1 MAFKMRGFN
10 PGKGT
15 GIDKNIRK
23 INKAKRLTRKHVKN
37 TTVDSPTWGTKKSDR
52 KFPRSEKKM
61 NKVVD
66 LLRDQGYSEGEIE
79 QFTGATGYKDAMDWA
94 TEPMA
99 KQNSSPSP
107 KSPLPPETR
116 GWSGTMG
123 EIGEEMLSDSPLKK
137 GGRRT
142 KKTVKTKQAI
152 EDAMYSE
159 DDVIDEPTKY
169 SDQDKKE
176 GAGSSTEFYQI
187 EGGDTKTKK
196 KYRIGLSDRKTDGSL
211 RTYKTGKKK
220 GQAGK
225 KVPAILSEDVVKT
238 TRKGKTKKTKYKDTA
253 KKSLFGKKRSIQLD
267 SYAKQE
273 AEAKRTGVD
282 SSEITDFGKTK
293 FTGEYKKPLKEK
305 DKKRKR
311 KATLTTRGK
320 NAGKIEEKIKRW
332 HGIGYRKTGRV
343 IEDQAFKD
351 KRS

>member
-1 MAFKMRGFN
+1 MAFKMSGFN

-15 GIDKNIRK
+15 GLGNEYSARKIRK
-23 INKAKRLTRKHVKN
+23 AKKKILKAGEKSGPGFLDESTGEWVFDGSNFGRKGRKAA
-37 TTVDSPTWGTKKSDR
+37 KKL
-52 KFPRSEKKM
+52 KKA
-61 NKVVD
+61 
-66 LLRDQGYSEGEIE
+66 GYTDEQIE
-79 QFTGATGYKDAMDWA
+79 EATGAEGWARAMDWA
-94 TEPMA
+94 SDPAVREKEKVDRATFKDAPTYKREE
-99 KQNSSPSP
+99 KY
-107 KSPLPPETR
+107 KSPLE
-116 GWSGTMG
+116 
-123 EIGEEMLSDSPLKK
+123 K

-159 DDVIDEPTKY
+159 DDVINEPTKY

-196 KYRIGLSDRKTDGSL
+196 KYRIGLSDRKIDGSL

-220 GQAGK
+220 DQAGK
-225 KVPAILSEDVVKT
+225 KVLAILSEDVVKT
-238 TRKGKTKKTKYKDTA
+238 DRKGKTKKTKYKDTA

-273 AEAKRTGVD
+273 AEAKKTGVD
-282 SSEITDFGKTK
+282 PSEITDFGETK